1 MEGEQCMRNVAIVAA
16 FALVPIFAADSKGMP
31 DHLKRIDQA
40 AGVLGEIM
48 AAGDQSIPEDLLKR
62 AQCVGVVPNLKRGG
76 FIIGAKYGKG
86 VLTCRVPGSNG
97 WSAPSTIRIEGG
109 NIGFQIGA
117 GETDVV
123 LVVMNQKGVD
133 ALMKSKFTVGAD
145 AAAMAGPV
153 GRSLSAATDAM
164 MRAEILSY
172 SRSRGVFAGVA
183 LDGAT
188 LRPDDEDN
196 EKIYGKKVT
205 QHELLTGKVK
215 APSAAGPLYNILNRY
230 APVKSN

>member
-1 MEGEQCMRNVAIVAA
+1 MFMRHFACLTA
-16 FALVPIFAADSKGMP
+16 FALIPIFADDAKNMP

-40 AGVLGEIM
+40 AGVLSEIM
-48 AAGDQSIPEDLLKR
+48 SAADQSIPVDLLKK
-62 AQCVGVVPNLKRGG
+62 ASCVGVIPNLKRGG
-76 FIIGAKYGKG
+76 FILGAKYGKG
-86 VLTCRVPGSNG
+86 ILTCRVPGATG
-97 WSAPSTIRIEGG
+97 WSAPSTVRIEGG
-109 NIGFQIGA
+109 NIGLQIGA

-123 LVVMNQKGVD
+123 FVVMNQKGVD

-145 AAAMAGPV
+145 AAAMAGPI

-196 EKIYGKKVT
+196 EKIYGKQVT
-205 QHELLTGKVK
+205 QQELLTGKLK
-215 APSAAGPLYNILNRY
+215 APAAARPLFEVLNRY
-230 APVKSN
+230 APVKSK